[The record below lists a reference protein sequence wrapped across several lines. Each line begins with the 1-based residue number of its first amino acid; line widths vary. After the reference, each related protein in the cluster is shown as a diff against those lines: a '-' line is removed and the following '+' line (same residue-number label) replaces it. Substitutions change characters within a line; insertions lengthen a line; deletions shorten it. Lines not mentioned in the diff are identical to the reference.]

1 MRKKSLISKLMEK
14 ISFNAVYFRPES
26 RRNLSLYTVLN
37 LRKNTCCPKMNVIAL
52 KGLSNN
58 LLVEEMKLV
67 LGLAKSRT
75 ENALKWKEKD
85 V

>member
-37 LRKNTCCPKMNVIAL
+37 LGKNTCCPKMNVIAL